1 MIFDWY
7 RGGDWGGIP
16 VCRLGHIMADLVNA
30 SYILFRFVTP
40 TGTTDAPQYKRGN
53 GNVIS
58 FSTAPNAE
66 ASWWNDLP
74 VGSSIIRDNYR
85 AALSFLEGLTE
96 DVDYGFVTDDGDFET
111 IISAEELGISDLTED
126 TLERPHQAW
135 VWARLRTAMERC
147 RYLRKSVRFSG
158 EWEVGGETPEGRIY
172 SAPISTDNEATT
184 RANEAVADAWAAVSY
199 SWADTP
205 APYLKSFVSAQ
216 YYNADIYGNPNRS
229 SALVWRARSVIFDF
243 RGTGTG
249 QLDLPVVR
257 ADFAFWKPVSFPW
270 GAAISGSPKTSLET
284 SEGTITDGTE
294 FRFDFQDSAQ
304 FDIEDTVPFD
314 FPAET
319 VPYDAPY
326 KSVGAVFY
334 TTKVGGAHLASP
346 IVVYDINGD
355 PAS

>member
-40 TGTTDAPQYKRGN
+40 TGTTGAPQYKRGN
-53 GNVIS
+53 GNAIS
-58 FSTAPNAE
+58 FASAPNAE
-66 ASWWNDLP
+66 PSWWDGLP
-74 VGSSIIRDNYR
+74 VGSGIIRDNYR
-85 AALSFLEGLTE
+85 AAFALLEGFTE
-96 DVDYGFVTDDGDFET
+96 DVDYGFVLDDGEFDT
-111 IISAEELGISDLTED
+111 IISLEELGIADLTED
-126 TLERPHQAW
+126 TLERPQQAW
-135 VWARLRTAMERC
+135 VWARLRTAMEKC
-147 RYLRKSVRFSG
+147 RYLRKTVIFSG
-158 EWEVGGETPEGRIY
+158 EWDEGDTGASRTY
-172 SAPISTDNEATT
+172 ATTVSTDNEATV
-184 RANEAVADAWAAVSY
+184 RANEAVADAWGAVSY
-199 SWADTP
+199 SWVDTS

-229 SALVWRARSVIFDF
+229 SALVFRARSVIFDF
-243 RGTGTG
+243 RLGAGA
-249 QLDLPVVR
+249 LDLPVAR
-257 ADFAFWKPVSFPW
+257 ADFAFWKPAIFPW
-270 GAAISGSPKTSLET
+270 GAGISGNPKASIET

-314 FPAET
+314 FPAGT
-319 VPYDAPY
+319 VPLNTPW

-334 TTKVGGAHLASP
+334 TAKGGATPVLP
-346 IVVYDINGD
+346 IVVYDIDGD